1 MKYTWQFKY
10 QCVMHYKEGG
20 EILYP
25 IDDCSCKK
33 TTFHKLVL
41 RWIRLYDIHGIEDLK
56 HNAFN
61 KDWTAEEKFEII
73 SKVFA
78 GNSMSA
84 VSVETCIN
92 VGTIY
97 RWVQLYKEF
106 GYDGLK
112 RKKRSRPSNS
122 KGIIMIEDKN
132 NKSHVQNINESE
144 KEELIR
150 LRERVEYLETELAYR
165 KKLSAL
171 IAQKKKEEQ
180 AKAKKHK

>member
-10 QCVMHYKEGG
+10 QCVMDYKNGKNIKLPE
-20 EILYP
+20 YCN
-25 IDDCSCKK
+25 CS
-33 TTFHKLVL
+33 FHSFYDHVR
-41 RWIRLYDIHGIEDLK
+41 RWTKLYDRHGIDALK
-56 HNAFN
+56 HNN
-61 KDWTAEEKFEII
+61 YNREWTEEEKFKII

-78 GNSMSA
+78 GNSMSE
-84 VSVETCIN
+84 VSIEMCVN

-97 RWVQLYKEF
+97 RWVQLYKKF

-112 RKKRSRPSNS
+112 IKKRGKPSNS
-122 KGIIMIEDKN
+122 KETIMIEDKN
-132 NKSHVQNINESE
+132 NKSHIKNINESE

>member
-20 EILYP
+20 GILYP
-25 IDDCSCKK
+25 INDCSCKK
-33 TTFHKLVL
+33 STFHNLVL
-41 RWIRLYDIHGIEDLK
+41 YWVRLYDIHGIEGLK
-56 HNAFN
+56 HNSEN
-61 KDWTAEEKFEII
+61 KYWTEEEKFKLV
-73 SKVFA
+73 SKVLA
-78 GNSMSA
+78 GNTLS
-84 VSVETCIN
+84 SVAIDVGIN
-92 VGTIY
+92 SGTLC
-97 RWVQLYKEF
+97 RWVQLYKKF

-112 RKKRSRPSNS
+112 IKKRGRPSNS
-122 KGIIMIEDKN
+122 KETIMTEDKN

-171 IAQKKKEEQ
+171 IAQKKREKQ